1 MSRPLEDVLF
11 GAPGARP
18 RTGTRVASWL
28 AGAALLALAAV
39 VVVGFGSAGQLDA
52 RLWRLFTQ
60 ASTWTFLADG
70 LLGTLLVVGSYFL
83 MQAGRL
89 GGTSLAYQL
98 ANIAGSTG
106 ILVSLVGGFNVSV
119 ALLQCTWIVI
129 SLYGIWRAWRARR
142 VTRDAAT
149 R

>member
-1 MSRPLEDVLF
+1 MSLQWYD
-11 GAPGARP
+11 
-18 RTGTRVASWL
+18 
-28 AGAALLALAAV
+28 AV
-39 VVVGFGSAGQLDA
+39 
-52 RLWRLFTQ
+52 
-60 ASTWTFLADG
+60 G

-98 ANIAGSTG
+98 ANIAGSAG

>member
-1 MSRPLEDVLF
+1 MTDAASWMTASATAATSSGPPTAEATILGWIWRDGVQLAWSPLLF
-11 GAPGARP
+11 HRGTGAPA
-18 RTGTRVASWL
+18 T
-28 AGAALLALAAV
+28 
-39 VVVGFGSAGQLDA
+39 GFGFG
-52 RLWRLFTQ
+52 
-60 ASTWTFLADG
+60 G
-70 LLGTLLVVGSYFL
+70 N
-83 MQAGRL
+83 
-89 GGTSLAYQL
+89 GTSLAYQL

-142 VTRDAAT
+142 VTRGAAT